1 MHFTNFDFLDVQ
13 HFRMKQFFRSP
24 SLFSVM
30 QSDIEET
37 LKRIQG
43 QKGVV
48 GVIVSN
54 SEGETSNMVDH
65 VFIISDIAS
74 NDILDV

>member
-1 MHFTNFDFLDVQ
+1 
-13 HFRMKQFFRSP
+13 
-24 SLFSVM
+24 M

-74 NDILDV
+74 NDIPDV